1 MPFKVEFLY
10 GRNNSWTATGS
21 YSSEQTAI
29 FYAKE
34 VAKRSG
40 VSKVRISSGGSAV
53 WLS

>member
-1 MPFKVEFLY
+1 MSFKVEYLY
-10 GRNNSWTATGS
+10 GNSNSWTSTGS

-40 VSKVRISSGGSAV
+40 VSKVRISNGGTA
-53 WLS
+53 